1 MDSEKS
7 KRIIKRTGKKDGQ
20 FEERLTDPVILILGG
35 KKKKKNNKRERESEE
50 RHTVSFY
57 RYVKR
62 NCNERRN

>member
-35 KKKKKNNKRERESEE
+35 KKKKKQQERERE
-50 RHTVSFY
+50 
-57 RYVKR
+57 
-62 NCNERRN
+62 

>member
-35 KKKKKNNKRERESEE
+35 KKKKKTTRERE
-50 RHTVSFY
+50 RV
-57 RYVKR
+57 
-62 NCNERRN
+62 RRDTQYLSTDM